1 MTVQEGTAPVHQAHG
16 APNDLGIAEEAPDGA
31 VAWGAPAGPVLSPMW
46 RRVAPL
52 AAGSVAALTTLGVMW
67 WNPGDDG
74 VPLCPSKAAFGVDC
88 PFCGATRATAALAR
102 GHLGRAFDHNAL
114 WVVMVPFVVVA
125 FFMWTVTAWTDRPM
139 PRVSVPRWAL
149 VTVAVLVVAFGVARN
164 LDVST
169 LTRWLASDSAS
180 I

>member
-1 MTVQEGTAPVHQAHG
+1 
-16 APNDLGIAEEAPDGA
+16 
-31 VAWGAPAGPVLSPMW
+31 
-46 RRVAPL
+46 
-52 AAGSVAALTTLGVMW
+52 
-67 WNPGDDG
+67 
-74 VPLCPSKAAFGVDC
+74 
-88 PFCGATRATAALAR
+88 
-102 GHLGRAFDHNAL
+102 
-114 WVVMVPFVVVA
+114 MVPFVVVA
-125 FFMWTVTAWTDRPM
+125 FFIWTVTAWTDRPM